1 MSLDHFIRLA
11 DGIVDFE
18 VLLTRKKIPLSS
30 TYIINIHKEELKSK
44 WENTKAAYD
53 TFMQER
59 AEEQEEDNDKPRTT
73 RSHKSSKSI
82 FEEETTEEETFK
94 AKLNSTYLSY
104 CNCYAELAEIHDSFK
119 STSVSFVQKNRN
131 FSSGFQLPACDTP
144 TFHGDYYSWPSFR
157 DSFTATFIQSNLSP
171 VQKLLNLRQRTK
183 GEAFNIASRVPLE
196 DADFDIDWVI
206 YSFVSR
212 TKELSLR
219 LKFANFLN
227 FLQSLMNVPNPLRC
241 CIEK

>member
-1 MSLDHFIRLA
+1 MT
-11 DGIVDFE
+11 G
-18 VLLTRKKIPLSS
+18 KKIPLSS

-82 FEEETTEEETFK
+82 FEEEATEEETFK
-94 AKLNSTYLSY
+94 AKLDSTYLSY
-104 CNCYAELAEIHDSFK
+104 CKCYAQLAEIHDSFK
-119 STSVSFVQKNRN
+119 STSVSSVQKNRN

-144 TFHGDYYSWPSFR
+144 TFYGDYYSWPSFR

-171 VQKLLNLRQRTK
+171 VQKLLHLRQRTK
-183 GEAFNIASRVPLE
+183 GEAFNIVSKVPLE
-196 DADFDIDWVI
+196 DAGFDIAWDNLFTRFQNKRALVTAEVRKL
-206 YSFVSR
+206 F
-212 TKELSLR
+212 ELPTVVNECAKSLEMLHR
-219 LKFANFLN
+219 
-227 FLQSLMNVPNPLRC
+227 
-241 CIEK
+241 